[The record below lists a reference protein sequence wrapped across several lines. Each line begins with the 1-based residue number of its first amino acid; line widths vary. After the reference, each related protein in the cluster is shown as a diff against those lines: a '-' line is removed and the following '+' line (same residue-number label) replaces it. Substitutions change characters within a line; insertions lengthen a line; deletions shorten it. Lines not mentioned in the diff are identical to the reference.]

1 MKPDEIKKAVNSVK
15 ADAFMQT
22 RLKQKVESKANKRKS
37 TAKPLISSILAVCML
52 AAVGLY
58 ATNYN
63 VKDNNFTS
71 TEAQSTNDSKRY
83 LDTVMVVYA
92 QDGKIENK
100 KLKLNVTTPLKY
112 SLKVY
117 DIRNKNEKEI
127 EALKDRLR
135 KQNQDEENSNGI
147 VEYKRGTEY
156 LDNIILQKAIYNS
169 FVLDIDD
176 PTAVKQ
182 IELKTNTDY
191 WYFNY
196 RDSRDGVELENM
208 FPQGNDLTIDGDTY
222 VQLIEENK
230 RDGYDMLCINL
241 EHDMNLCS
249 AIDKNPDID
258 LSTFDDT
265 LTFIVEYKN
274 GVVEES
280 NVTISLDDNGV
291 LNVNLI

>member
-15 ADAFMQT
+15 VDAFMQT
-22 RLKQKVESKANKRKS
+22 RLKQKVESKVNKRKS
-37 TAKPLISSILAVCML
+37 TAKPLISSVLAVCML

-58 ATNYN
+58 ATHYD

-71 TEAQSTNDSKRY
+71 TEAQSTNDSKSY

-117 DIRNKNEKEI
+117 DIRNKSEKEI

-241 EHDMNLCS
+241 EHDMNLCC

-280 NVTISLDDNGV
+280 NVAISLDDNGV
-291 LNVNLI
+291 LNIKLI